1 MDFEI
6 KVFVSVLSCYSLFV
20 IYVVWAYVPDRFF
33 NKIGII
39 YYPSKHW
46 SCAFPILVVFGAISL
61 VVFIGFFE
69 RTKHPRL
76 DSFDSMIDEYSTVE
90 NDGGIMYFDA
100 PIELVNE
107 KLYTN
112 VQS

>member
-39 YYPSKHW
+39 YYPSKR
-46 SCAFPILVVFGAISL
+46 VFNCG
-61 VVFIGFFE
+61 
-69 RTKHPRL
+69 K
-76 DSFDSMIDEYSTVE
+76 
-90 NDGGIMYFDA
+90 
-100 PIELVNE
+100 
-107 KLYTN
+107 
-112 VQS
+112 